1 MQYEYQAKKQSGEVI
16 SGKIEAPNEDQ
27 AINILHQRGLV
38 VLSFGENKKKL
49 FESDIMSFFDR
60 PSKKDV
66 IIFTR
71 QLATLIDAD
80 VPLVEGLRTMLR
92 QIESKSFKKV
102 IDSIT
107 SSIEGG
113 SSLSAAL
120 TEHNKIFGNFY
131 VSLIRSGEVS
141 GKMHDAML
149 YLADFLERN
158 ASLNSKIKSALSYPA
173 FIFSAMIV
181 VVIILMTSVLPQLL
195 SIIKDA
201 GVKDIPITTQ
211 ILVTVTD
218 FVNKYIILILIT
230 IVCATIGFF
239 YYIKTPTGR
248 RRLDQFK
255 IKAPEFGKI
264 SMNFYLAR
272 IAETLSTLIKAGV
285 PILEGIDITAN
296 VVGNEI
302 YKEILLEARENI
314 RGGGTISQV
323 LEKYKEFP
331 VLVTS
336 MMAIGEK
343 TGRTDFMLENIFKFY
358 KNEAENNIQN
368 LSQLIEPVLILILG
382 IGVAGLVSAVLLPIY
397 SLVSAG

>member
-1 MQYEYQAKKQSGEVI
+1 MQYNYQAKKQSGEVI

-27 AINILHQRGLV
+27 AVNILQQRGLI
-38 VLSFGENKKKL
+38 VLSFGESKKKL
-49 FESDIMSFFDR
+49 FESDISSLFDR

-80 VPLVEGLRTMLR
+80 VPLVEGLRTMMR
-92 QIESKSFKKV
+92 QIESNSFRKI
-102 IDSIT
+102 IDSVT

-120 TEHNKIFGNFY
+120 AEHSKVFGSFY
-131 VSLIRSGEVS
+131 ISLIKSGEVS

-158 ASLNSKIKSALSYPA
+158 ASLNSKIRSALSYPA

-201 GVKDIPITTQ
+201 GVKDIPFTTK
-211 ILVTVTD
+211 ILVATTD
-218 FVNKYIILILIT
+218 FVNKFIFLILIAV
-230 IVCATIGFF
+230 ICAAIGFL
-239 YYIKTPTGR
+239 YYIKTPAGR
-248 RRLDQFK
+248 RRLDIFK
-255 IKAPEFGKI
+255 IKVPSFGKI
-264 SMNFYLAR
+264 SKNFYLAR

-285 PILEGIDITAN
+285 PILESIDITAN
-296 VVGNEI
+296 VVGNVV
-302 YKEILLEARENI
+302 YKDILLEARENV

-331 VLVTS
+331 VLVSS

-343 TGRTDFMLENIFKFY
+343 TGRTDFMLETIFKFY
-358 KNEAENNIQN
+358 KNEAENDVQN
-368 LSQLIEPVLILILG
+368 LSQLIEPVLILVLG

-397 SLVSAG
+397 SLVGAG